1 MMHNPDI
8 HRYSRPSR
16 VPLSLSL
23 CFASSRC
30 ACSFLFVLVS
40 VFLIHRAPAVM
51 ALGSSCWRAVGSAGI
66 MDREVS
72 NVTADWQL
80 TGGEKRDAIAALCAS
95 QGAWHAPERSRALCF
110 SGSWEEPVLI
120 LVSRCWKAVFLMWKC
135 QLVYFA
141 FMSEFAD
148 MPLTLSMREWKAC

>member
-1 MMHNPDI
+1 MFQGDMFMIMANSN
-8 HRYSRPSR
+8 YSSASCL
-16 VPLSLSL
+16 PLQFKLFKTHSHFSEWRTGWHTHKVSVQSLISSVSL
-23 CFASSRC
+23 CHASSRC

-80 TGGEKRDAIAALCAS
+80 TGGEERDAIAALC
-95 QGAWHAPERSRALCF
+95 
-110 SGSWEEPVLI
+110 I
-120 LVSRCWKAVFLMWKC
+120 
-135 QLVYFA
+135 
-141 FMSEFAD
+141 
-148 MPLTLSMREWKAC
+148 